1 MTSHKA
7 RRARPGL
14 WLGALL
20 FVGFLALLG
29 VRYKEALAER
39 RAFEEAPAPNAPAA
53 RSEAGLGE
61 AAPAL
66 RGGASTAAALVRG
79 EITHWQ
85 ARVALTGTLLPI
97 HESNLSFKVTGRLAG
112 VHVKIGD
119 AVKAGQKL
127 AELDAAEARAQLA
140 AAAAQVHTA
149 EVQSAIADD
158 NAQRTRGLFDHGAAS
173 EVQFVGDRQ
182 RADLA
187 RAQLEAARAQA
198 ATARTSLENTQLVA
212 PFAGRVTQAPTAAGA
227 IVTPGAVLFRIE
239 DTSSLRL
246 TATISPADAAF
257 AVAGARVEIEGDA
270 RVGKVTAV
278 LPSVDSQTR
287 RLPIVAEIPNTGPA
301 PLLANVFV
309 RAALVPSAPIDVLRL
324 PASAL
329 RPGSQDEVAIADGGR
344 VRIARIEYAHAE
356 DGSLLVRSGISRGDQ
371 LLATPNAQ
379 IKDGD
384 PIPAV
389 AQ

>member
-1 MTSHKA
+1 MTTHTAK
-7 RRARPGL
+7 RARPGL

-20 FVGFLALLG
+20 FTGFLALLG

-39 RAFEEAPAPNAPAA
+39 RAFEQAPATSTPAV
-53 RSEAGLGE
+53 RSETTGIAAGI
-61 AAPAL
+61 AP
-66 RGGASTAAALVRG
+66 LVRG
-79 EITHWQ
+79 EVTHWQ

-97 HESNLSFKVTGRLAG
+97 HESNLSFKVTGKLSG
-112 VHVKIGD
+112 VHVKVGD
-119 AVKAGQKL
+119 GVKAGQKL

-140 AAAAQVHTA
+140 AALAQVHTA
-149 EVQSAIADD
+149 EVQGAIADD
-158 NAQRTRGLFDHGAAS
+158 NAQRTHGLFEHGAAS
-173 EVQFVGDRQ
+173 EFQFVGDRQ

-187 RAQLEAARAQA
+187 HAQLEAARAQA
-198 ATARTSLENTQLVA
+198 DTARTSLENTQLIA
-212 PFAGRVTQAPTAAGA
+212 PFAGHVTQAPTAAGA
-227 IVTPGAVLFRIE
+227 IVMPGNVLFRIE

-257 AVAGARVEIEGDA
+257 AVPGARVEIEGDA
-270 RVGKVTAV
+270 HAGKITAV

-287 RLPIVAEIPNTGPA
+287 RLPIVAEIANTGTA

-329 RPGSQDEVAIADGGR
+329 RPGSQDEVAIANDGR
-344 VRIARIEYAHAE
+344 VRIARIEYVHAD
-356 DGSLLVRSGISRGDQ
+356 DGSLLVRSGISPGDQ
-371 LLATPNAQ
+371 LLVTPSAQ
-379 IKDGD
+379 VKDGD
-384 PIPAV
+384 LLPAV

>member
-39 RAFEEAPAPNAPAA
+39 RAFEEAPAPSAPAA
-53 RSEAGLGE
+53 RSEAGSG
-61 AAPAL
+61 
-66 RGGASTAAALVRG
+66 STAATLVRG
-79 EITHWQ
+79 EVTHWQ

-112 VHVKIGD
+112 VHVKVGD
-119 AVKAGQKL
+119 SVKAGQKL

-227 IVTPGAVLFRIE
+227 IVTPGAVLFRVE

-257 AVAGARVEIEGDA
+257 AVPGARVELEGDA
-270 RVGKVTAV
+270 RVGKITAV

-287 RLPIVAEIPNTGPA
+287 RLPIVAEIPNAGPA

-309 RAALVPSAPIDVLRL
+309 RAALVPSAAIDVLRL

-329 RPGSQDEVAIADGGR
+329 RPGSQDEVAIADRGH
-344 VRIARIEYAHAE
+344 VRIARIEYAQAA
-356 DGSLLVRSGISRGDQ
+356 DGSLLVRSGIAPGDQ
-371 LLATPNAQ
+371 LLAMPNAQ

-384 PIPAV
+384 PVPAV

>member
-1 MTSHKA
+1 MTTHEA

-20 FVGFLALLG
+20 FVGFLGLIG

-39 RAFEEAPAPNAPAA
+39 RAFEQAPAA
-53 RSEAGLGE
+53 S
-61 AAPAL
+61 APAAHSET
-66 RGGASTAAALVRG
+66 GTALGVGTPAVLVRG
-79 EITHWQ
+79 EATHWQ
-85 ARVALTGTLLPI
+85 ARVGLTGTLLPI

-112 VHVKIGD
+112 VHVKVGD
-119 AVKAGQKL
+119 SIKAGQKL

-140 AAAAQVHTA
+140 AALAQVHTA

-158 NAQRTRGLFDHGAAS
+158 NAQRTHGLFEHGATS

-187 RAQLEAARAQA
+187 HAQLEAARAQA
-198 ATARTSLENTQLVA
+198 DTARTSLENTQLVA
-212 PFAGRVTQAPTAAGA
+212 PFAGRVTQAPTAAGS
-227 IVTPGAVLFRIE
+227 IVTPGTVLFRIE

-246 TATISPADAAF
+246 TATISPADAPF
-257 AVAGARVEIEGDA
+257 AVVGARVELEGDA
-270 RVGKVTAV
+270 HTGKITAV

-287 RLPIVAEIPNTGPA
+287 RLPIIAEIANAGPV

-309 RAALVPSAPIDVLRL
+309 RAAVVPSAPIDVLRV

-329 RPGSQDEVAIADGGR
+329 RPGSQDEVAIANGGR

-356 DGSLLVRSGISRGDQ
+356 DGSLLVRSGISASDQ
-371 LLATPNAQ
+371 LLASPSAQ

-384 PIPAV
+384 AVSAV

>member
-53 RSEAGLGE
+53 RSEAGSG
-61 AAPAL
+61 
-66 RGGASTAAALVRG
+66 STAATLVRG
-79 EITHWQ
+79 EVTHWQ

-112 VHVKIGD
+112 VHVKVGD
-119 AVKAGQKL
+119 SVKAGQKL

-227 IVTPGAVLFRIE
+227 IVTPGAVLFRVE

-257 AVAGARVEIEGDA
+257 AVPGARVELEGDA
-270 RVGKVTAV
+270 RVGKITAV

-287 RLPIVAEIPNTGPA
+287 RLPIVAEIPNAGPA

-309 RAALVPSAPIDVLRL
+309 RAALVPSAAIDVLRL

-329 RPGSQDEVAIADGGR
+329 RPGSQDEVAIADRGH
-344 VRIARIEYAHAE
+344 VRIARIEYAQAA
-356 DGSLLVRSGISRGDQ
+356 DGSLLVRSGIAPGDQ
-371 LLATPNAQ
+371 LLAMPNAQ

-384 PIPAV
+384 PVPAV